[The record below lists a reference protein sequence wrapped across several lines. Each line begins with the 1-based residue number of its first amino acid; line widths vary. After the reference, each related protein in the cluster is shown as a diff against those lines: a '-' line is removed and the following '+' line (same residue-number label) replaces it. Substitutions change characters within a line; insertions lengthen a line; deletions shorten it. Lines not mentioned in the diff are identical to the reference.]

1 MIYTQINKF
10 LLGTWV
16 LRASNDKYFKDGYT
30 TLKLNDDN
38 TLKIKTIYEKGI
50 FAEKKSISGDI
61 HIISTTDNLTL
72 LDITYS
78 KYNIYSHSAFGI
90 QIPEIKSK
98 NRKFTI
104 KKRFEAKIIDNSLLI
119 SDTKTPLYYLFDLQ
133 IGQNKSPYIEISLN
147 TFIFSQIIGIFLN
160 LFFMDII
167 NSL

>member
-1 MIYTQINKF
+1 MIYTQINRF

-16 LRASNDKYFKDGYT
+16 LRASNDKFFKEGFT
-30 TLKLNDDN
+30 SLKLNDDN
-38 TLKIKTIYEKGI
+38 TLKIKSIYQKGI

-61 HIISTTDNLTL
+61 HIVSSTDNMTL

-133 IGQNKSPYIEISLN
+133 IGQIKSPYIEVGFS
-147 TFIFSQIIGIFLN
+147 TFIFSQIISIFLN